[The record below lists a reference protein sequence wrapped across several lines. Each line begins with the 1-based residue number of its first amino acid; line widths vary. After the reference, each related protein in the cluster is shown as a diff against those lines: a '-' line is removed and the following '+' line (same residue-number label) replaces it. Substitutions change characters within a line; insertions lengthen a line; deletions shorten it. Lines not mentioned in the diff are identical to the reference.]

1 LNKLGGDPKVT
12 TWLGGELK
20 FIALDIHYQPEMYGL
35 VGADL
40 ELHLG
45 YVKAQAKWNINQC
58 NISGTVTVGIEGE
71 LKALVTLGPTQQTID
86 TPLQIGYAWPVFNG
100 QIPFIGVG
108 CPPPGSATPGAGS
121 PAPVPAPP
129 APSPSPSPSPGTP
142 PPPPPPPAP
151 QGYFVYHV
159 HGSCAGSVCGIHERT
174 GPGLAYPIVG
184 SKGEGSEVDIVCQT
198 SGDLVTGTIGGSS
211 AIWDRLTDGYYVADL
226 FVDTP
231 GVGVFSDPPIPHC

>member
-1 LNKLGGDPKVT
+1 
-12 TWLGGELK
+12 
-20 FIALDIHYQPEMYGL
+20 
-35 VGADL
+35 
-40 ELHLG
+40 
-45 YVKAQAKWNINQC
+45 
-58 NISGTVTVGIEGE
+58 
-71 LKALVTLGPTQQTID
+71 
-86 TPLQIGYAWPVFNG
+86 
-100 QIPFIGVG
+100 
-108 CPPPGSATPGAGS
+108 
-121 PAPVPAPP
+121 
-129 APSPSPSPSPGTP
+129 
-142 PPPPPPPAP
+142 
-151 QGYFVYHV
+151 VYHV